1 MQIIVKL
8 FATYQVG
15 RFKKELRL
23 YPAGATAQ
31 TVIEELELK
40 KDRLGSVLING
51 RVADLDQG
59 LTDGDILA
67 LFPLVAGG

>member
-15 RFKKELRL
+15 RFKKELRH
-23 YPAGATAQ
+23 YPACATVQ
-31 TVIEELELK
+31 TVVEELDLGANM
-40 KDRLGSVLING
+40 LGSVLING
-51 RVADLDQG
+51 RVADLDRE
-59 LTDGDILA
+59 LTDCDIVA

>member
-15 RFKKELRL
+15 RFKKELMN
-23 YPAGATAQ
+23 YPACATVQ
-31 TVIEELELK
+31 TVIEELELGEN
-40 KDRLGSVLING
+40 RLGSVLING

>member
-15 RFKKELRL
+15 RFKKELRH